1 MTPSEQESAAR
12 GREVVAA
19 SYPLVREER
28 SKKEVVTPE
37 GVPITFTVATAGDR
51 AGAFLLD
58 LLLITVAILLLALL
72 ASLADKAADIEGSW
86 IGAFLILAIFLLR
99 VFYWPYFEI
108 RRRGA
113 TPGKRRLGLRVVD
126 AAGGPL
132 TAEAVVVR
140 NLTREIEVWLPL
152 TYLLAP
158 WALWPGAPGWAAL
171 LSAVWILVFALMPL
185 FNRNRLRI
193 GDMVAGTMVVL
204 APRAVL
210 LEDLGRTA
218 GPGRAPRLPDHVFSD
233 EQLDVYGI
241 YELQVLEDLLRK
253 SRERA
258 DAGKA
263 LRVVCDRIQRKIEWP
278 RDPKTDPAAFLKDF
292 YAALRARL
300 EHRMLLGK
308 RKADKFSKPD

>member
-1 MTPSEQESAAR
+1 MTAPARPPAAR
-12 GREVVAA
+12 ARPTAGPRTALARDEGA
-19 SYPLVREER
+19 R
-28 SKKEVVTPE
+28 KEVVTPE

-58 LLLITVAILLLALL
+58 LLVIGLALVALLLLAGM
-72 ASLADKAADIEGSW
+72 ADRAAHLEGSW
-86 IGAFLILAIFLLR
+86 IDAFLFLAFFLLK
-99 VFYWPYFEI
+99 VFYWPYFEM
-108 RRRGA
+108 RRQGA

-132 TAEAVVVR
+132 TAEAVIVR
-140 NLTREIEVWLPL
+140 NLTREIEVWMPL
-152 TYLLAP
+152 AFLVAP
-158 WALWPGAPGWAAL
+158 HSLWPGAPAWATL
-171 LSAVWILVFALMPL
+171 LSGAWLLVFALMPL

-210 LEDLGRTA
+210 LEDLGRSA
-218 GPGRAPRLPDHVFSD
+218 GEGKAPRLPDHVFTD

-253 SRERA
+253 ARERA
-258 DAGKA
+258 DGGRA
-263 LRVVCDRIQRKIEWP
+263 LRVVRDRIQRKIEWGRVGKEEP
-278 RDPKTDPAAFLKDF
+278 ESFLKDF

-300 EHRMLLGK
+300 ESRLLLGK
-308 RKADKFSKPD
+308 RKADKYSKSD